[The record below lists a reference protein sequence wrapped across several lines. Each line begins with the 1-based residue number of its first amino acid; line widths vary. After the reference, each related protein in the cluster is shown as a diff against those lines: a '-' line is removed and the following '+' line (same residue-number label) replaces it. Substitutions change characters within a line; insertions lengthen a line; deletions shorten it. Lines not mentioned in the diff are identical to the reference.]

1 MMIKQV
7 VMIKNILPTDFI
19 IMKYVELIFKDM
31 LIYPNL

>member
-19 IMKYVELIFKDM
+19 IMKYVGLIFKDM